1 MSNYDDQLKTVSAA
15 VSKKQL
21 EVAFRHFFGIEPSE
35 ITSEAE
41 YETAKALYAAMDASV
56 PPRDLH
62 SPAARYVVALGV
74 RMTRWESKRD
84 QARK

>member
-1 MSNYDDQLKTVSAA
+1 MNNYDDQLRSVSAA

-21 EVAFRHFFGIEPSE
+21 EVAFRHFFGVEPPE
-35 ITSEAE
+35 IKSEAE

-62 SPAARYVVALGV
+62 SPAARYVVALGLQ
-74 RMTRWESKRD
+74 MSKWESKKD
-84 QARK
+84 QA